1 MIATTIS
8 DSHPKPVRLTEVEKK
23 SLQKEVSQNITAY
36 DYFLRAREIFNKSN
50 GTKIDMEN
58 ALRLVNLAIQ
68 LDSNFSRAY
77 ALKGSIWY
85 NLSSLGVSQK
95 TWHDSAMYF
104 SAKAISAD
112 ASSPDGYIVQGDVH
126 RSLGKLDLAKADYYN
141 AYKIAPNDP
150 SVLLSYGWQLMIE
163 RDERGADLIL
173 KSNENQF
180 SLKDPEY
187 YMALSRSYA

>member
-77 ALKGSIWY
+77 ALKEAFGI
-85 NLSSLGVSQK
+85 
-95 TWHDSAMYF
+95 
-104 SAKAISAD
+104 I
-112 ASSPDGYIVQGDVH
+112 
-126 RSLGKLDLAKADYYN
+126 
-141 AYKIAPNDP
+141 
-150 SVLLSYGWQLMIE
+150 
-163 RDERGADLIL
+163 
-173 KSNENQF
+173 
-180 SLKDPEY
+180 
-187 YMALSRSYA
+187 